1 MGLQLPALGQIKRK
15 TDGVTAFAGYNHNLR
30 IRDNEFYDMRNIT
43 GEYLPVIASR
53 GRRAGLRKLTKPN
66 GLYAHDRLCWV
77 DGTDFY
83 YNGNI
88 VGQVEDSEKTMARMG
103 AYVLIWPDRVYY
115 NTHTGEFGSL
125 YAKAVTAGTVSC
137 TLCKADGTAYETY
150 TVSADAPEKPENG
163 ALWMDTGATPNVLRQ
178 YSASSAMWTSIPT
191 VYTMISCTGIGAD
204 FAEYDGVTV
213 SGLTDAGLN
222 GDFCLIG
229 RGEDYVIVTAL
240 IQAAFTQTEAVTIER
255 KVPELDYLTEC
266 DNRIWGCSSAKH
278 EIYACALGD
287 PKNWHQFMGLSTD
300 SYAMTVGSAGD
311 FTGACTHLG
320 AILFFKEN
328 CIHQLMG
335 SKPANFQLADTGCR
349 GVAKG
354 SERSL
359 CVVNETLFYRSVR
372 DVCAYGAALPSSISS
387 ALGMETYRNAVGGAL
402 GSRYFIC
409 MEAEAS
415 AGGAGAPPASEA
427 EHNTGETGARTASPD
442 VQSPAHVLCVYDT
455 ATGVWC
461 REDGANVKWFAALG
475 NELYFLDADGV
486 LWSVGGAGME
496 AYGDSA
502 FAAPEGPV
510 EWSLETGDMGLDAAC
525 NQYVSGIQ
533 LYAECDL
540 GATVCVELQYDGCGA
555 WTEAFRSAPARRRS
569 LTIPIIPRRCRTL
582 RMRLHGVGGFRLYS
596 IVRKTE
602 AGSDIYGG

>member
-1 MGLQLPALGQIKRK
+1 MSLQLPALGNIKTK

-83 YNGNI
+83 YNGNV
-88 VGQVEDSEKTMARMG
+88 VGQVEDSEKTMVRMG

-125 YAKAVTAGTVSC
+125 GAKAVTAGTVSC
-137 TLCKADGTAYETY
+137 TLCKADGTAYGDY
-150 TVSADAPEKPENG
+150 TVSADAPENPENG
-163 ALWMDTGATPNVLRQ
+163 TLWMDTSVTPNVLRR

-204 FAEYDGVTV
+204 FAEYDGVTI
-213 SGLTDAGLN
+213 SGLTNADLN
-222 GDFCLIG
+222 GDFYLIG
-229 RGEDYVIVTAL
+229 RGDDYVIVTAL

-266 DNRIWGCSSAKH
+266 DNRIWGCSSARH

-287 PKNWHQFMGLSTD
+287 PKNWNQFMGLSTD

-402 GSRYFIC
+402 GSRYYVS
-409 MEAEAS
+409 M
-415 AGGAGAPPASEA
+415 
-427 EHNTGETGARTASPD
+427 TGEDGAS
-442 VQSPAHVLCVYDT
+442 SLFVYDT

-461 REDGANVKWFAALG
+461 REDDANVKWFATLG
-475 NELYFLDADGV
+475 NELYFLDAGGA
-486 LWSVGGAGME
+486 LWSVGASGTAE
-496 AYGDSA
+496 YGDSA
-502 FAAPEGPV
+502 FAALEAPV
-510 EWSLETGDMGLDAAC
+510 EWLLETGDMGLDAAY
-525 NQYVSGIQ
+525 NKYVSGIQ

-555 WTEAFRSAPARRRS
+555 WTEVFRSAPVRRRS
-569 LTIPIIPRRCRTL
+569 LVIPIIPRRCRTL

-602 AGSDIYGG
+602 AGSDVYAAR